1 MHKLRLS
8 DSATVA
14 KMTKKKREDP
24 HFPNSKYGLLVTPF
38 SAAAF
43 GRLDV
48 ASPSKEELKRF
59 AYTNLQSCHFFIH
72 KTGPLFSNIN
82 A

>member
-1 MHKLRLS
+1 
-8 DSATVA
+8 
-14 KMTKKKREDP
+14 MTKKKREDP